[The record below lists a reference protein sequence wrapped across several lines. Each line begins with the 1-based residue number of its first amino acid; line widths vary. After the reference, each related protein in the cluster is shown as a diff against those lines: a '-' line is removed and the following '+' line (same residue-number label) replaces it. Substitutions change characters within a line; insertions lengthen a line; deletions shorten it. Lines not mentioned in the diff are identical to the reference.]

1 MRCRARPAGRI
12 SLASKLET
20 DGVGMTYSRRPIL
33 GDWVAAVPANCRLA
47 HRVED
52 AHSGRGRLR
61 HFDHRPGMTLVEKI
75 DEGPARGIALLPD
88 LPAVAERPFALC
100 LVILGPARPVLH
112 PLMPGREEIAI
123 EAWRIATLLDQF
135 ELYIPRI
142 C

>member
-1 MRCRARPAGRI
+1 MRRRARPPGRI
-12 SLASKLET
+12 SLASEFMI
-20 DGVGMTYSRRPIL
+20 DGVGLTCSRRPIL
-33 GDWVAAVPANCRLA
+33 ADWVAAVPSKRRLA

-52 AHSGRGRLR
+52 AHPGRGRLR
-61 HFDHRPGMTLVEKI
+61 HFDDRPGMSLVEKI

-123 EAWRIATLLDQF
+123 EAWRNATQLEQIEPD
-135 ELYIPRI
+135 IPRHG
-142 C
+142 